1 MPGVVQEITRLLA
14 SPVLNFAV
22 VLRLDLP
29 AKQVGNQL
37 ASGDTGCVVE
47 CQKVQCGEEGIC
59 EAEGKHQG
67 DPA

>member
-1 MPGVVQEITRLLA
+1 MPEVTRLLA
-14 SPVLNFAV
+14 GPALAIDGVA
-22 VLRLDLP
+22 LRLDLST
-29 AKQVGNQL
+29 KQIGNHL